1 MDCFEALP
9 LAMTRKKGL
18 VMTRRSLDVLRC
30 KTRDDKVKEW
40 IASSLMLLAMT
51 NRERAR
57 NDNGDPLTFC
67 FAKRGMTERVC
78 SAKRVGRFMDCFVV
92 SLLAMTRERAKRGM
106 TERVCFAKRGGR
118 FMDCFEAL
126 PLAMTRERAKR
137 GMTE

>member
-1 MDCFEALP
+1 
-9 LAMTRKKGL
+9 
-18 VMTRRSLDVLRC
+18 
-30 KTRDDKVKEW
+30 
-40 IASSLMLLAMT
+40 
-51 NRERAR
+51 
-57 NDNGDPLTFC
+57 
-67 FAKRGMTERVC
+67 
-78 SAKRVGRFMDCFVV
+78 MDCFVV